1 MYGYEI
7 IHSLNYERENI
18 MSTINKNTVADS
30 QQKKTAL
37 AVKLVQEWSTAVDST
52 ENAFSNQLE
61 KAKLAVR
68 EFPEIAGISWAK
80 LKDSNIDV
88 YNAFYSG
95 FMTAYFSKKANVG
108 KIGKAVKIAGLEKP
122 VNISI
127 ALCIEGKTE
136 IRKKSSDEVAQYLRN
151 DDPKKGDVGIL
162 RNVDSRI
169 IAKKDGEW
177 LKLQADI
184 GAVISA
190 ENSGKDGE
198 KSDSENSEKVEKV
211 ELSRLL
217 QSAKNH
223 WEDYNTLENSKSSAK
238 KPLDPNKADVA
249 KALVL
254 KFCRAFMVLEDEKL
268 FGEFTE
274 SQTRKFLN
282 DL

>member
-1 MYGYEI
+1 
-7 IHSLNYERENI
+7 

-37 AVKLVQEWSTAVDST
+37 AVKLVQEWSIAVDST

-61 KAKLAVR
+61 KAKLAVK
-68 EFPEIAGISWAK
+68 EFPEIAGISWSK
-80 LKDSNIDV
+80 LKESNIDV

-151 DDPKKGDVGIL
+151 DDIKKGDIGIL

-198 KSDSENSEKVEKV
+198 KSDSGNSEKVDEV
-211 ELSRLL
+211 VLSRLL

-223 WEDYNTLENSKSSAK
+223 WEDYNTLENSKNSAK
-238 KPLDPNKADVA
+238 KPCDPNSVDLA
-249 KALVL
+249 KALVFKL
-254 KFCRAFMVLEDEKL
+254 CRAFMILEDEKL

-282 DL
+282 EL

>member
-1 MYGYEI
+1 
-7 IHSLNYERENI
+7 
-18 MSTINKNTVADS
+18 MSTINKNTVTDS

-61 KAKLAVR
+61 KAKSLAK

-80 LKDSNIDV
+80 LKESNIDV

-136 IRKKSSDEVAQYLRN
+136 IRKKSSDEIAQYLRN
-151 DDPKKGDVGIL
+151 DDTKKGDIGIL

-184 GAVISA
+184 GAVIDA

-211 ELSRLL
+211 ELCRLL

-238 KPLDPNKADVA
+238 KPLDANKADVA
-249 KALVL
+249 KSLVL

>member
-1 MYGYEI
+1 
-7 IHSLNYERENI
+7 
-18 MSTINKNTVADS
+18 MSTIKKNTVADS
-30 QQKKTAL
+30 QQNKTAL

-61 KAKLAVR
+61 KAKSLAL

-80 LKDSNIDV
+80 LKESNIQV

-95 FMTAYFSKKANVG
+95 FMTAYFSKKANVS

-151 DDPKKGDVGIL
+151 DDIKKGDIGIL

-198 KSDSENSEKVEKV
+198 KSDSGNSEKVDEV
-211 ELSRLL
+211 VLSRLL

-238 KPLDPNKADVA
+238 KPLDPKSADLA
-249 KALVL
+249 KAFVFKLCRSLVT
-254 KFCRAFMVLEDEKL
+254 LEDEKL
-268 FGEFTE
+268 YAEFTE
-274 SQTRKFLN
+274 SQMRKFLN

>member
-1 MYGYEI
+1 
-7 IHSLNYERENI
+7 
-18 MSTINKNTVADS
+18 MSTIKKNTVADS

-37 AVKLVQEWSTAVDST
+37 AVKLVQEYLTAVDST
-52 ENAFSNQLE
+52 ESAFSNQLE
-61 KAKLAVR
+61 KAKLAVK
-68 EFPEIAGISWAK
+68 EFPEIAGISWSK

-88 YNAFYSG
+88 YNAFYSA
-95 FMTAYFSKKANVG
+95 FITAYFSKKANVG

-136 IRKKSSDEVAQYLRN
+136 IRKKSSDEIAQYLRN
-151 DDPKKGDVGIL
+151 DDIKKGDIGIL

-184 GAVISA
+184 STVISA
-190 ENSGKDGE
+190 E
-198 KSDSENSEKVEKV
+198 KSDSENSEKDGEKSDSEDSEEVEKV

-223 WEDYNTLENSKSSAK
+223 WEDYNTLENSKSSTK
-238 KPLDPNKADVA
+238 KPLDAKSADLA
-249 KALVL
+249 KAFVFKL
-254 KFCRAFMVLEDEKL
+254 CRSFMILEDEKL

>member
-1 MYGYEI
+1 
-7 IHSLNYERENI
+7 
-18 MSTINKNTVADS
+18 MSTIKKNTVADS
-30 QQKKTAL
+30 QQNKTAI
-37 AVKLVQEWSTAVDST
+37 AVKMVQEWSTAGEAT
-52 ENAFSNQLE
+52 ENAFLNQLE
-61 KAKLAVR
+61 KAKLLAV
-68 EFPEIAGISWAK
+68 EFPEIAGISWSK
-80 LKDSNIDV
+80 LKESNVEI
-88 YNAFYSG
+88 YNALYSG

-127 ALCIEGKTE
+127 DLCIAGKTE

-151 DDPKKGDVGIL
+151 DDTKKGDIGIL

-184 GAVISA
+184 GTVISA

-198 KSDSENSEKVEKV
+198 KSDSEDSEEVEKV

-238 KPLDPNKADVA
+238 KPLDAKSADLA
-249 KALVL
+249 KAFVFKLCRSLVTL
-254 KFCRAFMVLEDEKL
+254 GDSKL
-268 FGEFTE
+268 GEFTD
-274 SQTRKFLN
+274 SQMRKFLN
-282 DL
+282 EL

>member
-1 MYGYEI
+1 
-7 IHSLNYERENI
+7 
-18 MSTINKNTVADS
+18 MSTLKKNTVADS
-30 QQKKTAL
+30 QQNKTAI
-37 AVKLVQEWSTAVDST
+37 AVKMVQEWSTAGEAT
-52 ENAFSNQLE
+52 TNAFLNQLE
-61 KAKLAVR
+61 KAKSLAV
-68 EFPEIAGISWAK
+68 EFPEIAGISWSK
-80 LKDSNIDV
+80 LKESNVEI
-88 YNAFYSG
+88 YNALYSG

-136 IRKKSSDEVAQYLRN
+136 IRKKSSDEIAQYLRN
-151 DDPKKGDVGIL
+151 DDIKKGDIGIL

-184 GAVISA
+184 STVISA
-190 ENSGKDGE
+190 E
-198 KSDSENSEKVEKV
+198 KSDSENSEKDGEKSDSEDSEEVEKV

-238 KPLDPNKADVA
+238 KPLDAKSADLA
-249 KALVL
+249 KAFVFKLCRSLVTL
-254 KFCRAFMVLEDEKL
+254 GDSKL
-268 FGEFTE
+268 GEFTD
-274 SQTRKFLN
+274 SQMRKFLN
-282 DL
+282 EL